1 MDPAKIQQF
10 AWTNDGFLNGP
21 IRGVI
26 LEFPGLGGNGMKGEG
41 PNATVLEWGQAG
53 GLAVLPFQDSWGWMN
68 PQTAAFTD
76 ELIDAIFARYAL
88 APDTPIIATGCS
100 MGGFAA
106 LLYPIVGRHNVVAV
120 AANCPAT
127 DLPFHYTERPDLP
140 RTLHHAFGSYSDISE
155 ALIAHSPQHQ
165 AHRLPDVP
173 YLVIQGDQDTLVD
186 KARHSDTLV
195 PKMRELGLTVDY
207 REQRGMGHCGP
218 LDWTLHR
225 LWTDFVLSHL
235 AEAK

>member
-41 PNATVLEWGQAG
+41 PNATELEWGQAG
-53 GLAVLPFQDSWGWMN
+53 GS
-68 PQTAAFTD
+68 
-76 ELIDAIFARYAL
+76 
-88 APDTPIIATGCS
+88 
-100 MGGFAA
+100 AA
-106 LLYPIVGRHNVVAV
+106 LLYPIVSRHNVVAV
-120 AANCPAT
+120 AANYPAT
-127 DLPFHYTERPDLP
+127 DLP
-140 RTLHHAFGSYSDISE
+140 RTLHHTFGSYGDISE

-186 KARHSDTLV
+186 KVRHSDRLV

-207 REQRGMGHCGP
+207 REQAGMGHCGP

-225 LWTDFVLSHL
+225 LWADFVLGHL
-235 AEAK
+235 AETQPWIDLPM